1 MEIVIGSEK
10 NGFEYSQK
18 ILVYLI
24 QKLFPSIKIVNK
36 NDETCDIVVS
46 SFNWG
51 ANDSDRWNKIKK
63 NYIYF
68 SGESFEPPLSSYH
81 QDYIS
86 ILTTLCEEENSLYV
100 PYFLFSPNIYLDR
113 KYTNNHRPYLLAYCN
128 SNNIKERQEL
138 FNIFVEK
145 TSISTCHS
153 FSCYGNYPETRQ
165 KRIEGGWGGDE
176 IIDTYKNYKF
186 VIAMEN
192 IQKDGYITEK
202 IINAFYSG
210 AIPIYWGATNVN
222 EFFNKKAFI
231 NVSNFNTFEECVEYV
246 INMSDEEITE
256 MMNEPIYIQDNDI
269 VNLLN
274 DEYNKKG
281 NKTLDTYLSKMKKII
296 QLKSTV

>member
-10 NGFEYSQK
+10 NGFAYSEK
-18 ILVYLI
+18 VLVYLI
-24 QKLFPSIKIVNK
+24 HKLFPNINIVNK
-36 NDETCDIVVS
+36 NDDTCDIIVS
-46 SFNWG
+46 SLNWG

-68 SGESFEPPLSSYH
+68 SGEPFNPPLSSYH
-81 QDYIS
+81 QEYIS
-86 ILTTLCEEENSLYV
+86 ILTTLSEDENSLYV
-100 PYFLFSPNIYLDR
+100 PYFLFSQNMYLER
-113 KYTNNHRPYLLAYCN
+113 KYTKNHRPYFLAYCN
-128 SNNIKERQEL
+128 SNNIKERQDI

-145 TSISTCHS
+145 TSISACHS
-153 FSCYGNYPETRQ
+153 FSNYGNYPETRQ
-165 KRIEGGWGGDE
+165 PRIEGGWSGQE

-210 AIPIYWGATNVN
+210 AIPIYWGASNVN

-231 NVSNFNTFEECVEYV
+231 NVSNYNTFEECVEYV
-246 INMSDEEITE
+246 INMSDEEITA
-256 MMNEPIYIQDNDI
+256 MMNEPIYMQDNDI

-281 NKTLDTYLSKMKKII
+281 NKTLDTYLSKMKKLI
-296 QLKSTV
+296 QLKTNS